1 MKESMNKPVLNPH
14 NEKLSFTSW
23 SPKDTLRQV
32 NGHGQ
37 DIQKLG
43 EAVNWLIDQVLLMK
57 LPASTSVET
66 VSNQT
71 KAIKNAVAKET

>member
-1 MKESMNKPVLNPH
+1 MKEPMNKVTMNPH

-43 EAVNWLIDQVLLMK
+43 EAVNWLIDQVLAMK
-57 LPASTSVET
+57 MPASTSVDAKT
-66 VSNQT
+66 NQS
-71 KAIKNAVAKET
+71 KAISKVAAKED